1 MRTFTN
7 AASEL
12 STSTVSAGVVDREV
26 ELITDFVV
34 KTSTAKMPAG
44 CWGRYHHVA
53 LVEMEAGAPFP
64 KMISTHAKGVVRIV
78 LKTSRLHVG
87 STMKSE
93 YRQILREYEM
103 IADKLNV
110 ILDGQYIPR
119 EALMLFVEQIRNE
132 IDAQQAS

>member
-1 MRTFTN
+1 MRAFAD

-26 ELITDFVV
+26 KLTTDFVV

-44 CWGRYHHVA
+44 CYGRYRHVA
-53 LVEMEAGAPFP
+53 LMEVEAGAPFP

-87 STMKSE
+87 FTMKSE

-103 IADKLNV
+103 IADELNT

-119 EALMLFVEQIRNE
+119 EALMRLVEEIRSK
-132 IDAQQAS
+132 IDA

>member
-1 MRTFTN
+1 MK
-7 AASEL
+7 
-12 STSTVSAGVVDREV
+12 
-26 ELITDFVV
+26 TDFVV
-34 KTSTAKMPAG
+34 KTSAAKMPAS
-44 CWGRYHHVA
+44 CYGRYRHVA
-53 LVEMEAGAPFP
+53 LMEVEVGAPFP

-87 STMKSE
+87 FTMKSE

-119 EALMLFVEQIRNE
+119 EALMRLVEEIRRGNE
-132 IDAQQAS
+132 K